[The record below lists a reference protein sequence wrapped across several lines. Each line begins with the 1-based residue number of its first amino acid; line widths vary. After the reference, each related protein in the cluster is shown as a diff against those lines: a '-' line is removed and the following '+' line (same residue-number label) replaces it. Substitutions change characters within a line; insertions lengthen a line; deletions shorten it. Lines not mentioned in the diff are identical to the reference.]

1 MVEALADAFLYV
13 VTNPVVSQ
21 VNPHVHLF
29 FFSPRGSAGK
39 PVAHRKGKASWRG
52 NFLLSAAEQWLKH
65 ELTKNFKV
73 IRDLEL
79 LPQLLGQD
87 WSSVFLQR
95 FDGAVTIW
103 PRTRLWDWFRLLS
116 DPDPP
121 ELERMM
127 RIGQLVTWP
136 KLHMIENR
144 MKIEKQIF
152 LGRRA
157 IRKVLRSTQSHIR
170 PSESPTQDD
179 GIPDDIHKHPSLS
192 AGSDHPLSVDTEV
205 EAAFSRGSRWFFKK
219 GRGTPTLPSGR
230 SVSPAGAIDSSGQP
244 RRSYEAGLGAKQR
257 MATSAGGILSRF
269 PGKSFLRF
277 PLSTSEKT
285 REGTPSRPL
294 SADLEQERAWSS
306 ESSSETID
314 ERRLSQ
320 FSLIPGI
327 STQDLPTVDCQSNEE
342 DE

>member
-1 MVEALADAFLYV
+1 MFIC
-13 VTNPVVSQ
+13 
-21 VNPHVHLF
+21 F

-39 PVAHRKGKASWRG
+39 PVAHRKGRRIWRG

-103 PRTRLWDWFRLLS
+103 PRTRIWDWFRLLS

-127 RIGQLVTWP
+127 RIGRLVTWP

-144 MKIEKQIF
+144 TKIEKQIF

-157 IRKVLRSTQSHIR
+157 IRKVLRSTRSHR
-170 PSESPTQDD
+170 RLSEPPTQDD
-179 GIPDDIHKHPSLS
+179 GIIHDFLKLPSLS
-192 AGSDHPLSVDTEV
+192 PPGSDHPLSVDTEA
-205 EAAFSRGSRWFFKK
+205 EAAFTRGSRWYFRK
-219 GRGTPTLPSGR
+219 GRGTPTQPSGR
-230 SVSPAGAIDSSGQP
+230 SVSPTGTTGDRNDHRGQSQNRDEVGPGAS
-244 RRSYEAGLGAKQR
+244 
-257 MATSAGGILSRF
+257 TGGIFPGFRDKSFSRF
-269 PGKSFLRF
+269 P
-277 PLSTSEKT
+277 SEKM
-285 REGTPSRPL
+285 REAASRNL
-294 SADLEQERAWSS
+294 DIEQESS

-314 ERRLSQ
+314 ERGISQ
-320 FSLIPGI
+320 FSLIPDI
-327 STQDLPTVDCQSNEE
+327 ATQDLPTIDCQSDEE
-342 DE
+342 